1 MASAVC
7 ALAVDIEGNKDYKSE
22 LTTLIADLKTAGRK
36 ANPHFQLSFDTG
48 IYPKNEAE
56 GYDHTGLAKALDFFV
71 PM

>member
-1 MASAVC
+1 MNS
-7 ALAVDIEGNKDYKSE
+7 
-22 LTTLIADLKTAGRK
+22 K

>member
-1 MASAVC
+1 MASVVC
-7 ALAVDIEGNKDYKSE
+7 VSAVDIEGNKDYKSQ
-22 LTTLIADLKTAGRK
+22 LTTLIADLKTAGRR